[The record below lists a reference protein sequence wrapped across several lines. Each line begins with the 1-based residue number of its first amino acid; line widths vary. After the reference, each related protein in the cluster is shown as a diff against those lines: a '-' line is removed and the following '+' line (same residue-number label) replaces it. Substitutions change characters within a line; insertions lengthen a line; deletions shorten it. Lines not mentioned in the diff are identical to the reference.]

1 MKIVFFD
8 FVIHFGGAPRSTVA
22 LCKKL
27 AQTDEVYVIDPY
39 GTCPGYI
46 TKLEKASVKV
56 DVLLK
61 GCKDVVIG
69 HTGRPFKRFFGI
81 LKQSVSFYRLRKKLI
96 KKVLEID
103 PDVICTN
110 SHKPLFFLAISR
122 KLKRYPII
130 FYARGWFRKQE
141 LPWYARWLIKH
152 KVKMVFAISNA
163 TSEAMQEWGVP
174 REKIQVVYT
183 TIDYNNVF
191 ELSNTP
197 VSDKLP
203 GMNSYPKILVPAT
216 LLRTKGQY
224 TAIQAVKL
232 LKDKGYEPI
241 LWLVGDISTGC
252 TDNYVQYLK
261 NLISDNNLEK
271 NTFFLGW
278 REDIPAL
285 IKLADFIVFPTHTEG
300 SGRVISESMLL
311 KKPVISCPSGGVSDL
326 IIDRQTGLLGPI
338 DDEYAL
344 ANNIELLLKDE
355 NLAKRIVEKAY
366 IQMFEKFSPDKHIE
380 LVRIGFRKT
389 LECNM

>member
-8 FVIHFGGAPRSTVA
+8 FVIHLGGAPRSTVA

-39 GTCPGYI
+39 GTCPEYI

-61 GCKDVVIG
+61 GCKNVVIG
-69 HTGRPFKRFFGI
+69 HGGKPFKRFFGI

-110 SHKPLFFLAISR
+110 SHKPLFFLAIS
-122 KLKRYPII
+122 KQLKRYPII
-130 FYARGWFRKQE
+130 FCARGWFRKQE

-152 KVKMVFAISNA
+152 KVKIVFAISNA
-163 TSEAMQEWGVP
+163 TSEAIQEWGFP
-174 REKIQVVYT
+174 KEKIQVIYE
-183 TIDYNNVF
+183 TIDYDEYF
-191 ELSNTP
+191 ELSNAP
-197 VSDKLP
+197 VLDELP
-203 GMNSYPKILVPAT
+203 RVDGYPKILVPAT
-216 LLRTKGQY
+216 LIRTKGQH

-232 LKDKGYEPI
+232 LKDNGYEPI
-241 LWLVGDISTGC
+241 LWLVGDISTGG
-252 TDNYVQYLK
+252 TGSYVQYLK
-261 NLISDNNLEK
+261 KLISDNNLEE

-285 IKLADFIVFPTHTEG
+285 MKLADFIVFPTHTEG
-300 SGRVISESMLL
+300 SGRVVSEAMLL
-311 KKPVISCPSGGVSDL
+311 KKPVISCPSGGIRDL
-326 IIDRQTGLLGPI
+326 IIDGQTGLLGPI

-344 ANNIELLLKDE
+344 ANNIKTLLKDE

-366 IQMFEKFSPDKHIE
+366 IQMFDKFSPDKHIR
-380 LVRIGFRKT
+380 LVQTGLRKII
-389 LECNM
+389 EYNI